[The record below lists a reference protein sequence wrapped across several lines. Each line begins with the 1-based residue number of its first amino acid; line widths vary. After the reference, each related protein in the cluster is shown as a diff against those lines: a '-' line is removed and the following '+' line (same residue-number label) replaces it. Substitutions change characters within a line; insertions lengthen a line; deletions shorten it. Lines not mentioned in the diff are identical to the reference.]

1 MRQDTLLIKQ
11 IVHVDDINIERNY
24 EDIKENNMEK
34 RCLALMLV
42 LCLLIGLVACSVQTV
57 NPEGEEPIVQQTASK
72 VDEQLDVEEQATQ
85 EPQTTEIDVKYH
97 WDLTPIYEDADA
109 FEQELEKVQQE
120 ELKALSA
127 FEGQLDT
134 KDGIIDFMKQ
144 KDIIDQKLRR
154 LSVYAMLLTEQNQ
167 ADDDATAMMQQY
179 NKVQEKFSKAIAFSD
194 PELLANSSG
203 FLDALLKDPD
213 MIPFAE
219 QINRLR
225 DNEQHV
231 LPDETEVLL
240 LPISN
245 AANGASTLFSKLT
258 SADMEFITI
267 KDPDGQGIVID
278 EPTYYTM
285 VSSNPDREFRKQCSE
300 SLLKA
305 YGQYRNTLA
314 QNMDNYVQATV
325 SLAHSHNYATA
336 KEASMA
342 TYTVPSEVYDNLIT
356 TVNSNLDTAHRYY
369 ALRKEL
375 LGVDKIYTSDM
386 YYPLVE
392 DIALSFPY
400 EDAKALI
407 VEALAPLGEGYQS
420 NLRKAFDERWIDVYP
435 SDGKSG
441 GAFSVGLNGVHPY
454 VMMNY
459 TDDYNSVSTLAH
471 ELGHAMHQYASA
483 LNQKSDFNS
492 DPTSFTS
499 EVASTTNELLLAD
512 HMIKNAKSD
521 EEKMYYLFSE
531 LSTLNN
537 TFFSQAMFSEF
548 EDSMFKVVENGGSLN
563 ADVLENLWIEVLKK
577 YDGPDV
583 ELTESAQYG
592 WSRIPHFYYDY
603 YVYQYATSIAAACN
617 VTERIESG
625 DEGAVQAYLEFL
637 QSGDSGDGV
646 SLIKLTGVDTTSST
660 FADALI
666 QRYNG
671 LIDQIEE
678 LTNAD

>member
-1 MRQDTLLIKQ
+1 M
-11 IVHVDDINIERNY
+11 V
-24 EDIKENNMEK
+24 K
-34 RCLALMLV
+34 RFLALMLV
-42 LCLLIGLVACSVQTV
+42 LCMIIGLVGCGIQTV
-57 NPEGEEPIVQQTASK
+57 KTDGEEPIKPQPTSTVG
-72 VDEQLDVEEQATQ
+72 EQLGVEEQGTQ
-85 EPQTTEIDVKYH
+85 EPQTTEIDEQYH
-97 WDLTPIYEDADA
+97 WDLTPIYEGADA
-109 FEQELEKVQQE
+109 FEQALEEVEQ
-120 ELKALSA
+120 
-127 FEGQLDT
+127 G
-134 KDGIIDFMKQ
+134 GIPSLLGFKGKINTDKNILDFMKQ
-144 KDIIDQKLRR
+144 KDIIEQRLRR
-154 LSVYAMLLTEQNQ
+154 LNVYVLLLTEQNQ
-167 ADDDATAMMQQY
+167 ADNGATAMMQRY
-179 NKVQEKFSKAIAFSD
+179 DKVNEQFSKATAFFA
-194 PELLANSSG
+194 PELLANSSD
-203 FLDALLKDPD
+203 FLDSLLKDPG
-213 MIPFAE
+213 MEPYAE
-219 QINRLR
+219 QIKRLR
-225 DNEQHV
+225 NNASHV
-231 LPDETEVLL
+231 LPNETEVLL

-267 KDPDGQGIVID
+267 KDPNGQDIVID

-314 QNMDNYVQATV
+314 QNMDNFVQATV
-325 SLAHSHNYATA
+325 SLAHSHNYVTA

-369 ALRKEL
+369 ALRKDL
-375 LGVDKIYTSDM
+375 LGVDKLYSSDM
-386 YYPLVE
+386 HYPPVE
-392 DIALSFPY
+392 EFEVSFSY

-407 VEALAPLGEGYQS
+407 VEALAPLGKDYQS
-420 NLRKAFDERWIDVYP
+420 NLHKAFDERWIDVYP
-435 SDGKSG
+435 SAGKSG
-441 GAFSVGLNGVHPY
+441 GAFSAGLNGVHPY
-454 VMMNY
+454 VLMNY
-459 TDDYNSVSTLAH
+459 TDDYNSMSTLAH
-471 ELGHAMHQYASA
+471 ELGHAMHQYDSA

-512 HMIKNAKSD
+512 YMIKHAKSD
-521 EEKMYYLFSE
+521 EEKLYYLFSE

-537 TFFSQAMFSEF
+537 TFFTQTMFSEF

-583 ELTESAQYG
+583 ELTESARYG

-625 DEGAVQAYLEFL
+625 DEGATEAYLEFL

-646 SLIKLTGVDTTSST
+646 SLIQVTGVDIMSPA